1 MQVYIGI
8 VSTNI
13 FETLN
18 PFWTAIDRK
27 WIKPSVC
34 RLFYVPE
41 NKKEMK
47 ETCRWLQE
55 IALRYLRSGNLL
67 IDTHPFDDE
76 NIPEFIGV
84 IKNIIRTEKEAGNSV
99 VLDVT
104 SAEWNYIPASFM
116 LLAKENRRVVKTL
129 LYQQFSSPLYAET
142 PYPLIP
148 LTEQKLYNLLSV
160 NALEDLS
167 L

>member
-1 MQVYIGI
+1 MQVYVGI

-41 NKKEMK
+41 NIKELN

-55 IALRYLRSGNLL
+55 IALQYLQSVNLP
-67 IDTHPFDDE
+67 IETYPFDDE
-76 NIPEFIGV
+76 NIPEFIGLV
-84 IKNIIRTEKEAGNSV
+84 KNIIRTEKDAGNRI
-99 VLDVT
+99 VLT
-104 SAEWNYIPASFM
+104 
-116 LLAKENRRVVKTL
+116 T
-129 LYQQFSSPLYAET
+129 
-142 PYPLIP
+142 
-148 LTEQKLYNLLSV
+148 
-160 NALEDLS
+160 
-167 L
+167 